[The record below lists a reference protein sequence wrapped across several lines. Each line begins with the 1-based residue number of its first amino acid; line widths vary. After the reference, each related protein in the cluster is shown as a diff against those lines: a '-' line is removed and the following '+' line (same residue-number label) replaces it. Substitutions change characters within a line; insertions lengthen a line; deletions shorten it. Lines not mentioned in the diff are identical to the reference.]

1 MHITVLSTY
10 PTANPRHGGQH
21 RVANMIDALRTAG
34 HEVHSVG
41 VLGSDSYPPSSN
53 FLPFPGYDALRRY
66 IDNPFLMEDWA
77 IGEWAVKDAAAY
89 RSLSRLIDKK
99 TDALFCEHPW
109 LFAFAKKF
117 RADSRRPKIK
127 LVYESHNVESELK
140 RQIIEA
146 YYGPSYAAE
155 CEALVR
161 DAEIEAISSAEL
173 ISTVSEADA
182 RWTKPHTNAPIV
194 IAPNGVPPNRASI
207 HDVVEANPI
216 AGHRKFALY
225 VASGHPPNVFGFY
238 DIFGDGVGCIAPDDR
253 LVVAGAA
260 GQSIRNDERFAKV
273 AGLGRCFVDA
283 GVVPDA
289 QLRGL
294 LQSAHCIFLPMTSG
308 GGTNLKTAE
317 ALWSGR
323 PVISTALAMRGFE
336 AYEHAPGVHVC
347 REKSDFL
354 AALRKCMEAPRFEI
368 SKEERDSRKP
378 LLWSET
384 LKPMVDAVHERT
396 LSHA

>member
-10 PTANPRHGGQH
+10 PASIPRHGGQH
-21 RVANMIDALRTAG
+21 RVANMINALQAAG
-34 HEVHSVG
+34 HDVRSVG
-41 VLGSDSYPPSSN
+41 VLGSDSYPTSNN
-53 FLPFPGYDALRRY
+53 FLPFPGYNILRRY
-66 IDNPFLMEDWA
+66 IENPFLMEDWA
-77 IGEWAVKDAAAY
+77 IGQWAVKDAAAY
-89 RSLSRLIDKK
+89 RSLSRLIEKK
-99 TDALFCEHPW
+99 TDAIFCEHPW
-109 LFAFAKKF
+109 LFEFARKYSGEAK
-117 RADSRRPKIK
+117 RSKIK

-155 CEALVR
+155 CEALVLKAEK
-161 DAEIEAISSAEL
+161 DAIAFADL

-182 RWTKPHTNAPIV
+182 RWTKPQTGVPIV
-194 IAPNGVPPNRASI
+194 VAPNGVAPNRASI
-207 HDVVEANPI
+207 HDVVESNPI

-238 DIFGDGVGCIAPDDR
+238 DIFGEGVGCIAPDER

-260 GQSIRNDERFAKV
+260 GQSIRNDERFASV
-273 AGLGRCFVDA
+273 AGLGKCFVDA
-283 GVVPDA
+283 GMVSDA

-323 PVISTALAMRGFE
+323 PVIATSLAMRGFE
-336 AYEHAPGVHVC
+336 AYENAPGVHVC
-347 REKSDFL
+347 REKGDFL
-354 AALRKCMEAPRFEI
+354 SALRKCMEAPRFEI
-368 SKEERDSRKP
+368 DKEQRESRKP
-378 LLWSET
+378 LLWSAT
-384 LKPMVDAVHERT
+384 LKPMVNAVHERIH
-396 LSHA
+396 SDA